1 MDRSN
6 FKEAFFNL
14 STGTP
19 TYAHIVS
26 IIDGHLVKLISQRKR
41 LPNATEDGH
50 HHVQRIKVD
59 IDGTNVF
66 NKQKTLTTEEAL
78 DALKGIIKA
87 FDKVNEAPKSEEGKS
102 ADTLQIEEQKENF
115 GKSKYTYPEL
125 TIDQVVD
132 LVYVSLTGYSVSN
145 FEGFVSYHY
154 VKVHTYTYLPN
165 PVERNV
171 TEPVVEV
178 KVDGYPLFTVVGY
191 VPENIVKDY
200 ADILR
205 KKLNEKQED

>member
-1 MDRSN
+1 MKILLAILFSYLFGSIPWGLVIGKVFFHKDIR
-6 FKEAFFNL
+6 KEG
-14 STGTP
+14 SG
-19 TYAHIVS
+19 
-26 IIDGHLVKLISQRKR
+26 
-41 LPNATEDGH
+41 NAG
-50 HHVQRIKVD
+50 
-59 IDGTNVF
+59 GTNAGRVLG
-66 NKQKTLTTEEAL
+66 KPIGVLVIAL

-87 FDKVNEAPKSEEGKS
+87 FDKVNEAPKAEDGKS
-102 ADTLQIEEQKENF
+102 ADTLQLEEQKEDF

-191 VPENIVKDY
+191 VPENTVKDY

>member
-6 FKEAFFNL
+6 FKEAFYNL

-19 TYAHIVS
+19 SYAHIVS
-26 IIDGHLVKLISQRKR
+26 VIEGKLVKLISQRKR

-59 IDGTNVF
+59 IDGVNLF
-66 NKQKTLTTEEAL
+66 NKQKTLTDEEAK
-78 DALKGIIKA
+78 DALKQIIKV
-87 FDKVNEAPKSEEGKS
+87 FDKPSLEAKKTETAKEAEAVGDDKE
-102 ADTLQIEEQKENF
+102 QILKP
-115 GKSKYTYPEL
+115 KYTYPEL

-165 PVERNV
+165 PVQREV

-191 VPENIVKDY
+191 VPEDVVKQY
-200 ADILR
+200 ADTLR
-205 KKLNEKQED
+205 SKLNEKQED

>member
-6 FKEAFFNL
+6 FKEAFYNL

-26 IIDGHLVKLISQRKR
+26 VIEGKLVKLISQRKR

-59 IDGTNVF
+59 IDGVNLF
-66 NKQKTLTTEEAL
+66 NKQKTLTDEEAK
-78 DALKGIIKA
+78 DALKQIIKV
-87 FDKVNEAPKSEEGKS
+87 FDKPAVDSKKCEN
-102 ADTLQIEEQKENF
+102 QKENETVED
-115 GKSKYTYPEL
+115 KDQISKPKYTYPEL

-165 PVERNV
+165 PVQRDV

-191 VPENIVKDY
+191 VPEDVVKQY

-205 KKLNEKQED
+205 GKLNEKQED

>member
-1 MDRSN
+1 MKILLAILFSYLFGSIPWGLVIGKVFFHKDIR
-6 FKEAFFNL
+6 KEG
-14 STGTP
+14 SG
-19 TYAHIVS
+19 
-26 IIDGHLVKLISQRKR
+26 
-41 LPNATEDGH
+41 NAG
-50 HHVQRIKVD
+50 
-59 IDGTNVF
+59 GTNAGRVLG
-66 NKQKTLTTEEAL
+66 KPIGVLVIAL

-102 ADTLQIEEQKENF
+102 ADTLQIEEQKEDF

>member
-1 MDRSN
+1 MV
-6 FKEAFFNL
+6 L
-14 STGTP
+14 SSVQKGRAAT
-19 TYAHIVS
+19 VS
-26 IIDGHLVKLISQRKR
+26 V
-41 LPNATEDGH
+41 
-50 HHVQRIKVD
+50 
-59 IDGTNVF
+59 
-66 NKQKTLTTEEAL
+66 
-78 DALKGIIKA
+78 
-87 FDKVNEAPKSEEGKS
+87 S
-102 ADTLQIEEQKENF
+102 ARNST
-115 GKSKYTYPEL
+115 EL